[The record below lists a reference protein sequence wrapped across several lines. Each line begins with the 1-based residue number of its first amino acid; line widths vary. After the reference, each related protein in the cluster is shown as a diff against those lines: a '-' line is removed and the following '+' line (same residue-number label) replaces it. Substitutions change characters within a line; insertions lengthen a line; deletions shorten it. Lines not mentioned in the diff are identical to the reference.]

1 MVPFLLAG
9 AGALLGAAAVLVS
22 CRESRL
28 LSIGFFDA
36 GGVVD
41 APLPPVPDAAVD
53 APMPAVDGPKP
64 LDDALPNDPTP
75 VVCPPLAPAPVGYAS
90 VPTAALPSGTT
101 GGLGGPTVV
110 ASTLQELTDYAAQ
123 TGPLVIHLAT
133 NFTGLAG
140 TATLKVAS
148 NKTIE
153 GTARGAGLTGVGL
166 WVNDASNVII
176 RQLVI
181 QKVPHDQG
189 DCVTIQHS
197 DHVWVDHCDFFSD
210 RLQPSDAGVYD
221 DLIDVVHASDD
232 VTISWNN
239 LHDNWHPTLVGHTA
253 SDAGAVE
260 DRNHLTV
267 TYHHNYF
274 NRAGSYNP
282 RVRFGT
288 VHVYNNVF
296 EDIETGIISQ
306 MSATVLVEGNIF
318 DTVKVPITTGYD
330 DPTQGAVA
338 MNGSTN
344 QFINIMGANK
354 IETTAPWDPQNQL
367 PYRYSADPA
376 DGSTN
381 LRGVVTTCARPV
393 W

>member
-1 MVPFLLAG
+1 MLAG
-9 AGALLGAAAVLVS
+9 AGALLGAAVVLVA

-28 LSIGFFDA
+28 LSVGFFDA

-41 APLPPVPDAAVD
+41 VPLPPVPDAGAD
-53 APMPAVDGPKP
+53 AAMPAVDAQMPV
-64 LDDALPNDPTP
+64 DALPSEPTP
-75 VVCPPLAPAPVGYAS
+75 VVCPPLAPAPAGYAS
-90 VPTAALPSGTT
+90 VPSAALPNGTT

-110 ASTLQELTDYAAQ
+110 ASTLQELTDYAVQ
-123 TGPLVIHLAT
+123 TGPLVIQLAT
-133 NFTGLAG
+133 NFTAPAG

-153 GTARGAGLTGVGL
+153 GTARGAGLTAVGL
-166 WVNDASNVII
+166 WVDESSNVII

-210 RLQPSDAGVYD
+210 RLQPADAGVYD

-274 NRAGSYNP
+274 NLAGTYNP

-296 EDIETGIISQ
+296 EDVDTGIISQ
-306 MSATVLVEGNIF
+306 MYATVLVEGNIF
-318 DTVKVPITTGYD
+318 DTVKVPITTAYD
-330 DPTQGAVA
+330 DPYQGAVA
-338 MNGSTN
+338 LNGNTN
-344 QFINIMGANK
+344 QFINIKGANV
-354 IETTAPWDPQNQL
+354 INTTAPWDPQNQL
-367 PYRYSADPA
+367 PYKYLADPT
-376 DGSTN
+376 DGSAN
-381 LRGVVTTCARPV
+381 LRGVVTSCARPI